1 MEQLNNFKLVFDAE
15 CPICVAYSNAF
26 VKTGMLDN
34 AGRESYQQMTTLSC
48 TLIDKERARNE
59 IALVNIKTG
68 EVYYGI
74 DSIFKVIANSFPFL
88 KSLFDFAPFYWTM
101 KKIYLFIA
109 YNRKI
114 IVPGKAHDDSCV
126 PDFNIKYRLA
136 YIVFTWIV
144 TSFILAHY
152 SRLLTGQLPSGNFFR
167 AFNILGGQIVFQ
179 TLVIWFL
186 AKDKVFQYLGNMMT
200 ISFAASLLLLLFV
213 FVGNLLSITNP
224 IIYAGFGVFTLVLMF
239 LEHIRRMKLIG
250 VSWLASLTC
259 VVYLSI
265 VLIIIS

>member
-1 MEQLNNFKLVFDAE
+1 MKQLNDFKLVFDAE

-34 AGRESYQQMTTLSC
+34 TGRESYQQMTTLSC
-48 TLIDKERARNE
+48 ALIDKERARNE

-74 DSIFKVIANSFPFL
+74 DSIFKVISNSFPLL
-88 KSLFDFAPFYWTM
+88 KSLFDFAPFYWIM
-101 KKIYLFIA
+101 KKLYLFVA

-114 IVPGKAHDDSCV
+114 IVPGKSHNDSCV
-126 PDFNIKYRLA
+126 PDFNIKYRLM

-144 TSFILAHY
+144 TSFILTHY
-152 SRLLTGQLPSGNFFR
+152 SGLLTGLLASGNFFR
-167 AFNILGGQIVFQ
+167 AFNICGGQIFFQ
-179 TLVIWFL
+179 AVVIWFI

-200 ISFAASLLLLLFV
+200 ISFAASLLLLLFM
-213 FVGNLLSITNP
+213 FVGHLLSIANP
-224 IIYAGFGVFTLVLMF
+224 IIYAGFGIFALVLMF
-239 LEHIRRMKLIG
+239 LEHMRRMKLIG
-250 VSWLASLTC
+250 VSWLASLTW

-265 VLIIIS
+265 VSIIIS